1 MLRPHHTIV
10 PTKRA
15 AFMKSYTLC
24 AVALS
29 VVLSAPL
36 AHAKGL
42 TIGVVSPAEGPFA
55 LLGKQILEGASAEA
69 EASGNI
75 ILAVPETCE
84 AGSGEDVAKR
94 LISGGVDAAIG
105 FLCSDSLDTSLAAL
119 GGAGIPAITLS
130 VRSRILFEDAVKH
143 KWPFYTLAP
152 APGEEATATAD
163 FIAANWAGTPYAI
176 IDDGTLN
183 FHELAANIRLELE
196 GKGLAPTLTDN
207 YQPSRTSQRLLTHR
221 LAKAGITGVY
231 VAGTRNDTAIIAR
244 DAAAE
249 ATGMTIMG
257 GEALMAAEEDVA
269 LPAGVLAVMPDMWR
283 NKPEA
288 SDIVQALAEKGIIAE
303 GYVLPAYSAALI
315 VEKASEEKKS
325 YETLAEAI
333 ERGNFATPIGPVS
346 FGPDHMR
353 KEDAFQLNEW
363 RDGAFQPLKTQ

>member
-10 PTKRA
+10 PPKRA
-15 AFMKSYTLC
+15 IFMNSLTLC
-24 AVALS
+24 AIALS
-29 VVLSAPL
+29 VVFLAPM
-36 AHAKGL
+36 ANAKGL
-42 TIGVVSPAEGPFA
+42 TIGVVAPAEGPFA
-55 LLGKQILEGASAEA
+55 LLGKQILAGATAEA
-69 EASGNI
+69 EASGNV

-84 AGSGEDVAKR
+84 AGNGEDVAKR
-94 LISGGVDAAIG
+94 LISGGADAAIG

-119 GGAGIPAITLS
+119 GDAGIPAITLS

-143 KWPFYTLAP
+143 KWPLYTLAP

-196 GKGLAPTLTDN
+196 GKGLAPMVTDN
-207 YQPSRTSQRLLTHR
+207 FRPGLTSQRLLAHR

-249 ATGMTIMG
+249 ATGMTVLG
-257 GEALMAAEEDVA
+257 GESLLAAEEDVP
-269 LPAGVLAVMPDMWR
+269 LPAGVLAVMQDIWR
-283 NKPEA
+283 NRPEA
-288 SDIVQALAEKGIIAE
+288 SAIVQALSDKGIIAE

-325 YETLAEAI
+325 GETLAAAI
-333 ERGNFATPIGPVS
+333 AQGNFTTPIGPVS

-353 KEDAFQLNEW
+353 KEDAFRLNEW